1 MKKKHQEG
9 QGKELVMT
17 LTLIQTVQQEATLQ
31 PKFMITNFISCIREF
46 LCCWQY
52 MRVFLNDIHI
62 KQFNGHKCPP
72 RRPLIHGFLDSI
84 LLASFQKHM
93 TCAVV
98 SINSCVEVMTILTI
112 YAERERAM
120 ELQKLGNTEQHK
132 LRYTK

>member
-1 MKKKHQEG
+1 
-9 QGKELVMT
+9 
-17 LTLIQTVQQEATLQ
+17 
-31 PKFMITNFISCIREF
+31 
-46 LCCWQY
+46 
-52 MRVFLNDIHI
+52 MRVFLNDIYI

-72 RRPLIHGFLDSI
+72 RRPLIHGFLD

-112 YAERERAM
+112 YAEKERAM

>member
-1 MKKKHQEG
+1 
-9 QGKELVMT
+9 
-17 LTLIQTVQQEATLQ
+17 
-31 PKFMITNFISCIREF
+31 
-46 LCCWQY
+46 
-52 MRVFLNDIHI
+52 MRVFLNDIYI
-62 KQFNGHKCPP
+62 KQINGHKCPP

-112 YAERERAM
+112 YAEREMAM